1 MDDTPDDD
9 VPAGLRVRTR
19 TIVIAILAVAATIA
33 VMAAVVIP
41 LFLTPA
47 PPPAPRE
54 TDRDAKVNDAEA
66 ANLDVSYRLP
76 VGLGGGIRRV
86 AGQTVA
92 LQCPVEGDED
102 AYTYGTGFL
111 VAPDV
116 VVSAAHV
123 VTAKKSGVAVKA
135 YCGGPTA
142 SPGTVIALDEL
153 RDVMV
158 IRTTGCPADTVALDT
173 RRLKVNDPL
182 HVAGFNFS
190 GLSASAARYY
200 SMTSPIPAASFGA
213 QDAVGDP
220 DVSQRVI
227 DMERARVPRFRA
239 IAGAAVPG
247 NSGSPV
253 FTDEGKIVGMLVI
266 RDPRHNRSYFVPAR
280 TLIRVLSDAGI
291 N

>member
-1 MDDTPDDD
+1 MDDTPEDD
-9 VPAGLRVRTR
+9 VPAGLRSRPRTV
-19 TIVIAILAVAATIA
+19 VISILAVLATIA
-33 VMAAVVIP
+33 LMALIIVP
-41 LFLTPA
+41 LFLTPT

-54 TDRDAKVNDAEA
+54 TDGSAPTA
-66 ANLDVSYRLP
+66 AAQEKGLDVSYRLP
-76 VGLGGGIRRV
+76 IGLGGGIRRT

-92 LQCPVEGDED
+92 LQCPVDGED
-102 AYTYGTGFL
+102 AHTYGTGFL
-111 VAPDV
+111 VAPDII
-116 VVSAAHV
+116 VSAAHV
-123 VTAKKSGVAVKA
+123 ASAKRSGAAVKA

-142 SPGTVIALDEL
+142 ADGIVIALDEL

-158 IRTTGCPADTVALDT
+158 IRTTGCPADAVAFDT
-173 RRLKVNDPL
+173 RKLEVNDPL

-190 GLSASAARYY
+190 GPSASAARYY
-200 SMTSPIPAASFGA
+200 SMTSPIPAASFGTR
-213 QDAVGDP
+213 DAIGDP

-227 DMERARVPRFRA
+227 DMEKAHVPRFRA

-280 TLIRVLSDAGI
+280 TLVRVLSGAGI